1 MLQNKIR
8 KKGYIMLKVLTTE
21 IKELATWEEALDW
34 LSRHGR
40 GSAQIA
46 EQKLLWDEFKKSGT
60 DSAEIIYDSATA
72 TMLLVKEVPVAP
84 VAPVKADK

>member
-1 MLQNKIR
+1 MLQNKII

-21 IKELATWEEALDW
+21 IKELATWDEALDW

-40 GSAQIA
+40 GSAQLA

-72 TMLLVKEVPVAP
+72 ALLLVKEAP
-84 VAPVKADK
+84 AAPAAPVKAGK